1 MAVQVDGASISML
14 AEYNRAFVMRM
25 FSANNM
31 ISIESIFCGVLRV
44 VLIGNLLCS
53 FNGIK
58 FGNAMQVFW
67 R

>member
-1 MAVQVDGASISML
+1 MTVQADGVRISMP
-14 AEYNRAFVMRM
+14 AEYNRVFVMRI

-31 ISIESIFCGVLRV
+31 ISIESIFRSVLPGVL
-44 VLIGNLLCS
+44 ISTLLCS
-53 FNGIK
+53 FHGSK